1 MPADTS
7 EIVPNCNRAWT
18 MRKEM
23 DLPIDE
29 FIGQLIHTIDQLAK
43 HADDYGKDYA
53 TMSTAQWVINLEQ
66 LRGNQTQSDP
76 E

>member
-23 DLPIDE
+23 SLPIDE

-43 HADDYGKDYA
+43 HADDFGKDYVN
-53 TMSTAQWVINLEQ
+53 STTELWVKTLEEIRSQ
-66 LRGNQTQSDP
+66 Q
-76 E
+76 